1 MSLALLVE
9 NHHFPIQ
16 NLARP
21 VMAAEL
27 LPVSVVCCDVGC
39 HTHCGFPFIENQ
51 RENAYLVEGPAQPG
65 DGGGDSGGGGGVS

>member
-1 MSLALLVE
+1 MNLALLFE

-27 LPVSVVCCDVGC
+27 LPVSVVFCDVGC
-39 HTHCGFPFIENQ
+39 RTRCGFPFIENQ

-65 DGGGDSGGGGGVS
+65 DGGAGSGGGACEN